1 MNFHILKGIIRKIQQ
16 TTPSFQ
22 NLFIHFEKS
31 KKKHGWHHKIL
42 LGKDQNSKMYNG
54 FIVSRVLPS

>member
-31 KKKHGWHHKIL
+31 KKNKVDTTK
-42 LGKDQNSKMYNG
+42 
-54 FIVSRVLPS
+54 FC